1 MCERGASAAYCAE
14 ARRALTFA
22 DGFAD
27 TGEARNPC
35 KRRSGPANK
44 QGRSAFA
51 GTLKNAA
58 ASQWV
63 YSLFR

>member
-27 TGEARNPC
+27 TAEARNPC
-35 KRRSGPANK
+35 KSG
-44 QGRSAFA
+44 
-51 GTLKNAA
+51 AA
-58 ASQWV
+58 VLVGKAAP
-63 YSLFR
+63 LLRER